1 MCFADRKIPAAVV
14 GVLSMITLLLSIAM
28 FVLAIRFNNDGL
40 TTDFGEMTDYSNF
53 AFIALVLFAILA
65 AIFSICGIIIC
76 KFKKRGCTVC
86 FGLFLLPIAISIVVF
101 GSVLTGVS
109 HTEGEDL

>member
-1 MCFADRKIPAAVV
+1 
-14 GVLSMITLLLSIAM
+14 MITLLLSIAM

-53 AFIALVLFAILA
+53 AFIALLSFAFLA
-65 AIFSICGIIIC
+65 AFFSIYGIILC
-76 KFKKRGCTVC
+76 KAKKRGCAVC
-86 FGLFLLPIAISIVVF
+86 FGLFLLPVAISTIVF
-101 GSVLTGVS
+101 GAILTGVS